1 MSTPE
6 TVDPLT
12 DERRAFREQLIG
24 HKWMLLSRAAVL
36 PGPGSKAVAVHD
48 GVGAFIGGA
57 AHENFFTDL
66 TSVLFPPVFAVKML
80 EQTDYVASFLQFL
93 QSRGMISSFHGGQS
107 EHRQLIAGYDHTGFG
122 LERIVLALANHHGLD
137 LDQWPRN
144 VRTRVGIGT

>member
-12 DERRAFREQLIG
+12 DDRRAFREQLID
-24 HKWMLLSRAAVL
+24 HEWMLPSRAAVL

-48 GVGAFIGGA
+48 GVGALIGGA
-57 AHENFFTDL
+57 ARENFFTDL
-66 TSVLFPPVFAVKML
+66 TSVRFPLVFAVKML
-80 EQTDYVASFLQFL
+80 EQTDYVASFLQL
-93 QSRGMISSFHGGQS
+93 LGTISSFLGGQS
-107 EHRQLIAGYDHTGFG
+107 EHRQLIAEYDHTGFG

>member
-24 HKWMLLSRAAVL
+24 YKWMLLSRAAVV
-36 PGPGSKAVAVHD
+36 PGPGSKAVAVYD

-80 EQTDYVASFLQFL
+80 EQTDYVASFLQL
-93 QSRGMISSFHGGQS
+93 LGMISSFHGGQS